1 MAESTSGSDFAS
13 EMGAPKGVFTRAS
26 SGLVRQVGTGDVL
39 FYGWGQ
45 ITLGFIIFT
54 IAAWQ
59 FYPGASM
66 ELAVALALLGGLAM
80 GVVYAFLTTIYPRSG
95 GEYVFLSRA
104 IHPLVGFIASLSFAF
119 WEIFYSGIVA
129 AFLSIFALSPLFG
142 TLGLQMH
149 SSGLTGVGT
158 WFGQAQGIFISGAVA
173 IVVISF
179 LIYRG
184 LGRYFQIQRWGM
196 WVVAGSLV
204 LTVVV
209 LALAAT
215 GALNFKHNFDA
226 LAGSG
231 AYAKV
236 VADGIKAGAVYHSGL
251 NLSST
256 IEFMIWPAFSI
267 WFAVASVS
275 FSGEVKNVQRG
286 QVLGISGAMITMGIA
301 SILLMFF
308 SGAAFGN
315 QFLIGAPAVPASHF
329 PVPLPPYI
337 NSFAGIAGGNPVL
350 TVLMSLWVIG
360 TMVFDIGATLIYGNR
375 AILAWSLDGL
385 VPERFGRVSER
396 FHSPGWAIGAAAVV
410 ALVWL
415 ALYAFTTLL
424 GILSGFM
431 GLAITFMLVC
441 VGGILFPYL
450 KRRVFDGSPIAFK
463 LGGVPLVTVL
473 GGIGLVFTGY
483 VFYRLFLDS
492 AFGSNKPFP
501 IGMAF
506 GVVVLAAVW
515 LYGARAYRRSRGVD
529 IDSRFRE
536 IPIE

>member
-1 MAESTSGSDFAS
+1 MAETTSGSDFAS
-13 EMGAPKGVFTRAS
+13 GMGAPKGVFTRAS
-26 SGLVRQVGTGDVL
+26 SGLVRQVGSGDVL

-66 ELAVALALLGGLAM
+66 ELAVVLALVGGLAM

-104 IHPLVGFIASLSFAF
+104 IHPLVGFVASLSFAF

-129 AFLSIFALSPLFG
+129 AFLSIFGLSPLFG
-142 TLGLQMH
+142 TLGLQLH
-149 SSGLTGVGT
+149 NSGLSSVGT
-158 WFGQAQGIFISGAVA
+158 WFGQAQGIFISGAVV
-173 IVVISF
+173 IVVISL
-179 LIYRG
+179 LIHRG
-184 LGRYFQIQRWGM
+184 LGRYFRIQRWGM

-209 LALAAT
+209 LALSAS
-215 GALNFKHNFDA
+215 GVFSFKHNFDA
-226 LAGSG
+226 LAGAG

-236 VADGIKAGAVYHSGL
+236 VADGIKAGAVYHSGF
-251 NLSST
+251 NLTST

-286 QVLGISGAMITMGIA
+286 QLLGISGAMITMGIA

-308 SGAAFGN
+308 SRAAFGN
-315 QFLIGAPAVPASHF
+315 QFLIGAPAVPAAHF

-337 NSFAGIAGGNPVL
+337 NSFAGIAGGNPIL

-396 FHSPGWAIGAAAVV
+396 FHSPTWAIGAAAVV

-415 ALYAFTTLL
+415 GLYAFTSLL
-424 GILSGFM
+424 AILSGFM
-431 GLAITFMLVC
+431 GLALTFMLVC

-450 KRRVFDGSPIAFK
+450 KRRVFDASPIAFK
-463 LGGVPLVTVL
+463 LGRLPLVTVL
-473 GGIGLVFTGY
+473 GVVGLIFTGY

-501 IGMAF
+501 IWMAF
-506 GVVVLAAVW
+506 GVVVLAAIW
-515 LYGARAYRRSRGVD
+515 LYGARAYRKSRGVD
-529 IDSRFRE
+529 IDSRFKE

>member
-1 MAESTSGSDFAS
+1 MAESTSGSDFAN

-104 IHPLVGFIASLSFAF
+104 IHPLVGFVASLSFAF

-149 SSGLTGVGT
+149 SSGLSGVGT

-173 IVVISF
+173 IVVISL

-184 LGRYFQIQRWGM
+184 LGRYFQVQRWGM

-215 GALNFKHNFDA
+215 GVLNFKHNFDA

-450 KRRVFDGSPIAFK
+450 KRRVFDGSPIAFRV
-463 LGGVPLVTVL
+463 GRVPLVTIL
-473 GGIGLVFTGY
+473 GAIGLVFTGY

-501 IGMAF
+501 IGMAL